1 MVAFNLETGASVKLQ
16 VSKSKSLENFRKFFF
31 KKIEIAR
38 YLAARI
44 ILELAKQINFNFSDL
59 SQKASANIS
68 FLLDSTVA
76 TAAFVH

>member
-1 MVAFNLETGASVKLQ
+1 MVAFNLETAACVKLQ
-16 VSKSKSLENFRKFFF
+16 VSKSKSIENIRKFFF